1 MAYEEVYTVIKKK
14 KKQNSKKPH
23 IVFIHQVT

>member
-1 MAYEEVYTVIKKK
+1 MAYEEVYTVIKK